1 MEEGAGADHFA
12 LAGKGDAAFADK
24 LFEILDRL
32 EISVDQRLVYEFPK
46 VFRRLQLG
54 TMRRLKHKP
63 DAIRYSQVFWPMP
76 SGAIEL
82 KDNPLVCASA
92 RRFGEVQK
100 NALEQLLANRIRN
113 VPHRGVRPVRLSR
126 FAHKEGDRAIL
137 DCLREARPP
146 FSPVAVTEE
155 FAATLNA
162 YGVRRGRGRGPQFGP
177 A

>member
-32 EISVDQRLVYEFPK
+32 EISVDQRLVYEFSK

-113 VPHRGVRPVRLSR
+113 VPHRGAGSWLN
-126 FAHKEGDRAIL
+126 
-137 DCLREARPP
+137 EAPDIEP
-146 FSPVAVTEE
+146 FVAVM
-155 FAATLNA
+155 AKSSWPLPL
-162 YGVRRGRGRGPQFGP
+162 RGPDASQDGL
-177 A
+177 